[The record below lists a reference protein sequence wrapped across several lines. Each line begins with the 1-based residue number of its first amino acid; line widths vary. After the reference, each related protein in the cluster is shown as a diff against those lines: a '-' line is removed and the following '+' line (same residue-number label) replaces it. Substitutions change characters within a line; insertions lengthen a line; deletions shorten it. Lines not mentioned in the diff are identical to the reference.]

1 MAGPRRGVGDRKGY
15 AGREAPG
22 ASAAGAVARSGS
34 VSSRSPLVDLRLPM
48 SAVGAHA
55 PSRTWKGP
63 LAAAEEAFHH
73 LPWPKRLRPAKSPV
87 VLRSVRYPCFGQK
100 PQRFPLCVIRRRVRN
115 RACGLSGSPRQE
127 TAAVGRTAPDER
139 GRNPAGRRVSAVR
152 QGVARGTR
160 AAAAGTRAGPA
171 GEPVHAAAERPGAAV
186 RLHRP
191 GGRVRPGTR
200 CARHEEGGARR
211 AGRAVAHPRDPCPRT
226 RPASGPGTTGR
237 PAAPPGPARRGAAL
251 APARTLPG
259 AGLRR
264 PPAGGAGRA
273 VKPGGGR
280 GAAEARTYND

>member
-100 PQRFPLCVIRRRVRN
+100 PQRFPLCVMRRRVRN

-139 GRNPAGRRVSAVR
+139 GRIPRADVCPPYGKAWPAARAPRPPGPAPARPGSRCTRRPSGRARRSAF
-152 QGVARGTR
+152 T
-160 AAAAGTRAGPA
+160 GPA
-171 GEPVHAAAERPGAAV
+171 GACGPGRGA
-186 RLHRP
+186 
-191 GGRVRPGTR
+191 PGT
-200 CARHEEGGARR
+200 RR
-211 AGRAVAHPRDPCPRT
+211 AGRGGRGEPSRT
-226 RPASGPGTTGR
+226 PAIR
-237 PAAPPGPARRGAAL
+237 
-251 APARTLPG
+251 APARVRHPG
-259 AGLRR
+259 RERRDARPRLRDR
-264 PPAGGAGRA
+264 PAEGPRSRRRGRCPEPGCADHRPAVR
-273 VKPGGGR
+273 GGR
-280 GAAEARTYND
+280 